1 MKKVN
6 FEDYK
11 IRLIDSLNYIEEKKL
26 IKILNIFTKKIIKKK
41 IYLFVGMVD
50 PQQFQIIIYVIF

>member
-41 IYLFVGMVD
+41 KYICLWEWWIRSNFKSLYM
-50 PQQFQIIIYVIF
+50 